1 MRFHCGYIKKIPT
14 FAQKLESM
22 AARFKLDEIDH
33 KILDMLIEN
42 TRMPFTD
49 IAKALEVSAG
59 TVHIRVRKMEESG
72 IIKSSTLTVDYDKIG
87 YTFVA

>member
-1 MRFHCGYIKKIPT
+1 
-14 FAQKLESM
+14 M

-49 IAKALEVSAG
+49 IAKAL
-59 TVHIRVRKMEESG
+59 
-72 IIKSSTLTVDYDKIG
+72 
-87 YTFVA
+87 